1 LRVGERERKR
11 KEKEKIKRWW
21 DMCPTVGGWEE
32 IMLSPPSQPR
42 VGTWLWKITFYFKAQ
57 TFINYIKTPLY

>member
-1 LRVGERERKR
+1 
-11 KEKEKIKRWW
+11 
-21 DMCPTVGGWEE
+21 MCPTVGGWEE